1 MPRFT
6 SVEEYIASFD
16 KPIQKKLKELNQ
28 FIAELIP
35 YAEPVISY
43 NMPAYKFNKV
53 VVYFVGYKNHIGF
66 YSTSKP
72 IEYFKNELQAYTL
85 SKGAVQFKLN
95 EPLPLDL
102 IEKMVLFR
110 MEMILNEEGS
120 KNFYSLILSNWFYYS
135 LSKNEY
141 R

>member
-1 MPRFT
+1 MHRFA

-16 KPIQKKLKELNQ
+16 QPIKKKLKELNQ

-53 VVYFVGYKNHIGF
+53 VVYFAGYKNHIGF
-66 YSTSKP
+66 YPTAKP
-72 IEYFKNELQAYTL
+72 IDYFKNELQSYTH

-95 EPLPLDL
+95 EPWPFDL

-110 MEMILNEEGS
+110 MEIILNE
-120 KNFYSLILSNWFYYS
+120 
-135 LSKNEY
+135 
-141 R
+141 